1 MQNFLKKI
9 MRKFGEKVR
18 KFRVKMETM
27 QKNKNFAKKQN
38 FLKQYKIY
46 LSKLALEVGPVLEM
60 NQMFK

>member
-27 QKNKNFAKKQN
+27 QKNKNFAKKTEFFKTIQN
-38 FLKQYKIY
+38 L
-46 LSKLALEVGPVLEM
+46 
-60 NQMFK
+60 FK